1 MRRGANARRLAAMPE
16 AQTAPRAARRLST
29 FIEIP
34 FWVLLS
40 VFVTILLGRG
50 FQARRLPDLEP
61 WHRADLGDVKA
72 GELPETA
79 TLADYLRREDA
90 VFAALKTKVL
100 ANVPAGGRT
109 GANRYVEGGTL
120 DPTRLGAAD
129 GNRTFELAPETVRGG
144 ALLLH
149 GLTDSPYS
157 VRPLAEVLHRCGYVT
172 LAPRLPGHGTAPS
185 GLVTATWQDW
195 TSVVRLAARHVRER
209 AGQGKP
215 FVLVGYSNGGA
226 LAVKYAL
233 DALESS
239 NLARPDRIVLLSPMI
254 GVTPFAG
261 FSRIASLLHA
271 IPFFEK
277 NAWLDVVPEYN
288 PYKYNSF
295 PANAALQ
302 TWELTKAL
310 DAQTA
315 RLAADGRLAG
325 LAPILTFQSLVDATV
340 STEAIVR
347 RLYDRLP
354 ANGSELVLF
363 DINRE
368 STLAPF
374 VGRPEEQLL
383 LDLRARTSLGY
394 RLTILSNARRDT
406 RDVAAVSAGPGAVKA
421 EVAPVGLAW
430 PPGVFS
436 LSHVAIPFPEDDDL
450 YGRLADPPP
459 AFGLRLGRVEPRG
472 ERAVLTVP
480 LDQWMRLTWNPFFP
494 WMEARVAA
502 WAAIS
507 SSAR

>member
-1 MRRGANARRLAAMPE
+1 M
-16 AQTAPRAARRLST
+16 TRAARLALT
-29 FIEIP
+29 FIEIS
-34 FWVLLS
+34 LC
-40 VFVTILLGRG
+40 VFLTVLLGRG

-61 WHRADLGDVKA
+61 WHRADLGDVRA

-100 ANVPAGGRT
+100 ANVPAGDRT
-109 GANRYVEGGTL
+109 PENRYSEGGPL
-120 DPTRLGAAD
+120 DPTRLGSAD

-149 GLTDSPYS
+149 GLTDAPYS
-157 VRPLAEVLHRCGYVT
+157 VRPLAEALRRLGYYT

-195 TSVVRLAARHVRER
+195 TSVVRLMARHVREKT
-209 AGQGKP
+209 GPGKP

-233 DALESS
+233 DALERPD
-239 NLARPDRIVLLSPMI
+239 LARPDRIVLLSPMI

-261 FSRIASLLHA
+261 FSRIAMLLHR

-302 TWELTKAL
+302 TWKLTQAL

-315 RLAADGRLAG
+315 RLAEDGRLAR
-325 LAPILTFQSLVDATV
+325 LAPVLTFQSLVDATV

-374 VGRPEEQLL
+374 LKRPEEALL
-383 LDLRARTSLGY
+383 RDLRARTNLKY
-394 RLTILSNARRDT
+394 RLTAVTNARRDV
-406 RDVAAVSAGPGAVKA
+406 RDVVARSWGPGP
-421 EVAPVGLAW
+421 APSGETPLGLAW

-436 LSHVAIPFPEDDDL
+436 LSHVAIPFPESDDL
-450 YGRLADPPP
+450 YGRLPEPPP
-459 AFGLRLGRVEPRG
+459 TFGLRLGRVEPRG

-494 WMEARVAA
+494 WMEARVEA